1 MKYYVVADIHS
12 FYSELETAL
21 KEKGFFEDT
30 EPHKLIICGDLF
42 DRGDESLKVQQFVI
56 DLMEKDEVILIKG
69 NHEDML
75 LEMVRNANRWFNLPD
90 IEYSHHWHNRAV
102 KTVLDLTGLNYFDL
116 DNPAKVVK
124 AIKDTPLFK
133 KIIPAMKDYY
143 ETEHYIFVHGWIPCY
158 EIDTRVFP
166 KVLGYMDDWREAA
179 VMEWDYARGYNG
191 MLAWSQGIKEPN
203 KTIVCGHWH
212 CSWGHCNIDG
222 KGTEF
227 GKDADFTPF
236 YGEGII
242 AIDTCTTLSRK
253 VNCIVLED

>member
-1 MKYYVVADIHS
+1 
-12 FYSELETAL
+12 
-21 KEKGFFEDT
+21 
-30 EPHKLIICGDLF
+30 
-42 DRGDESLKVQQFVI
+42 
-56 DLMEKDEVILIKG
+56 
-69 NHEDML
+69 
-75 LEMVRNANRWFNLPD
+75 
-90 IEYSHHWHNRAV
+90 
-102 KTVLDLTGLNYFDL
+102 
-116 DNPAKVVK
+116 
-124 AIKDTPLFK
+124 
-133 KIIPAMKDYY
+133 
-143 ETEHYIFVHGWIPCY
+143 
-158 EIDTRVFP
+158 
-166 KVLGYMDDWREAA
+166 MDDWREAA

>member
-1 MKYYVVADIHS
+1 MVINMKYYVVADIHS

-30 EPHKLIICGDLF
+30 EPHKLIICGDLY

-124 AIKDTPLFK
+124 AIKDTPLLK
-133 KIIPAMKDYY
+133 
-143 ETEHYIFVHGWIPCY
+143 
-158 EIDTRVFP
+158 
-166 KVLGYMDDWREAA
+166 
-179 VMEWDYARGYNG
+179 
-191 MLAWSQGIKEPN
+191 
-203 KTIVCGHWH
+203 
-212 CSWGHCNIDG
+212 
-222 KGTEF
+222 
-227 GKDADFTPF
+227 
-236 YGEGII
+236 
-242 AIDTCTTLSRK
+242 
-253 VNCIVLED
+253 